1 MYDIGMV
8 VSLCLFCSEKARFCF
23 HAFSV
28 FTEGIFYSRNS
39 QFENTLS
46 GDAELSDV
54 EKESNMPY
62 RVKIYQIDTDR
73 DKDRLIFAGSD
84 VLMKNKPALEIDAS
98 IYDEVFSGELE
109 SKVPEELFALFN
121 TRGHPLH
128 RGHSMSVSDV
138 IVTEDGAFFCDSYD
152 FKKISFDESK
162 TRKPDNLLRIVYVE
176 PGKPAYEAEVMDSL
190 HSLQRA
196 VGNGLIE
203 HILMEDNCAYIGND
217 AAKLI
222 GMKGNRRYGK
232 GGVIAGPFLIC
243 GCAGETYRSL
253 TDDEV
258 KYYLEKFKVPEDI
271 SDDETQADT
280 GFRFIPL

>member
-1 MYDIGMV
+1 MYDIGMA
-8 VSLCLFCSEKARFCF
+8 VSLCLFCSEKAGLCF
-23 HAFSV
+23 YAFSV
-28 FTEGIFYSRNS
+28 LTEGIFYSRIS

-46 GDAELSDV
+46 GDAELSNVD
-54 EKESNMPY
+54 KESKMPH

-73 DKDRLIFAGSD
+73 DKERLIFAGSD
-84 VLMKNKPALEIDAS
+84 VLMKDKQTLEIDAS

-109 SKVPEELFALFN
+109 SKEPEELFALFN
-121 TRGHPLH
+121 TEGHPLY

-138 IVTEDGAFFCDSYD
+138 IVTADGAFFCDSYD

-162 TRKPDNLLRIVYVE
+162 TQKPDNLLRIVYVE

-203 HILMEDNCAYIGND
+203 HILIENNCAYIGND

-222 GMKGNRRYGK
+222 GMEGNRRYGK
-232 GGVIAGPFLIC
+232 GGVIAGPFFIC

-258 KYYLEKFKVPEDI
+258 KYYLEEFKEPENI
-271 SDDETQADT
+271 SDDETQADI